1 MQIVLF
7 QLEQHRHALSQRP
20 HSHSDDDVSNCS
32 ESTQWI
38 TTRTS
43 YCPLSILLSLCIQNH
58 CHSSNSLLIIT
69 SASLRLSYLSGP
81 LFPHHHLSRPSSTVA
96 SSSSTTLHRTHTQ
109 STAFCLPARLPS
121 LCSLSCFWVLVCVWF
136 CLCGWIFVF
145 LSHVYYLSFDF
156 YLCLS
161 VWPVMMKGLITL

>member
-1 MQIVLF
+1 MARQQSTVHDEQRPASSASLLEQWSSRRSGPQCMQIVLL

-20 HSHSDDDVSNCS
+20 HSHSDDDVSNCG

-43 YCPLSILLSLCIQNH
+43 YCPLSILHSLRIQHH

-96 SSSSTTLHRTHTQ
+96 SSSSTTLHRIHTQ
-109 STAFCLPARLPS
+109 STAFCL
-121 LCSLSCFWVLVCVWF
+121 
-136 CLCGWIFVF
+136 
-145 LSHVYYLSFDF
+145 
-156 YLCLS
+156 
-161 VWPVMMKGLITL
+161 

>member
-69 SASLRLSYLSGP
+69 SASFRLSYLSGP

-121 LCSLSCFWVLVCVWF
+121 LCSLSCFGFWSVCGFVCAVGFLCF
-136 CLCGWIFVF
+136 CHMYIICHLISICV
-145 LSHVYYLSFDF
+145 
-156 YLCLS
+156 CLF
-161 VWPVMMKGLITL
+161 GQL